1 MYVHF
6 KVTVSI
12 FILVPKYELTTL
24 FDSNTSSCPSIDRS
38 FASFYRGRTIDGG
51 RGRIGELVVAN
62 VQLYNGHEK

>member
-24 FDSNTSSCPSIDRS
+24 FDSNTSSCPSIDGLLS
-38 FASFYRGRTIDGG
+38 PFIEDVPFM
-51 RGRIGELVVAN
+51 E
-62 VQLYNGHEK
+62 EEEE